1 MWLLFACQPQKSEDT
16 GTVMDSATD
25 TAEELIEV
33 DADGDGYPLWSSTT
47 DIANADCDDTNPN
60 ITPLIERYIP
70 AGTFQMGENM
80 TPFSGPAHEVTLSD
94 YCIDTYEVTNDQ
106 FAAFL
111 QNLFEQGLDNVNEDG
126 LELFDLDDDD
136 DVFPQ
141 RIERVPEGY
150 IVVEG
155 YNQHPVTEVFLWSGH
170 TYCGWDAKQLPTE
183 AQWEKAA
190 RGTDGRTYPWGDS
203 MPDCD
208 LTNFGFIGEQ
218 CVGDTVDIGSYP
230 NGVSPYGVHD
240 MAGNVAEWVSDWFGM
255 DYYESSPS
263 LDPIGPESGWFDDGQ
278 GNAFEARIV
287 RSGNHA
293 TGAGDVQTHYRQ
305 PEPPEGSSNGIGFR
319 CVRPLE

>member
-47 DIANADCDDTNPN
+47 DIANADCDDNDPN

-80 TPFSGPAHEVTLSD
+80 TPFSGPAHDVTLSD

-218 CVGDTVDIGSYP
+218 CIGDTVDIGSYP

-263 LDPIGPESGWFDDGQ
+263 LDPIGPEGGWFDDGQ